1 MQTLVENG
9 IPTGVMLMPILPFI
23 EDTPENITAIV
34 EAAHQH
40 GASYILPA
48 MALTLRDRQR
58 EYYFEKLDEHYPGL
72 SEKYRRAYGESPQN
86 VPSNIRALEAHFTR
100 LCKQYGIA
108 TRVPRYTPPP
118 QPEQLTWF

>member
-1 MQTLVENG
+1 
-9 IPTGVMLMPILPFI
+9 
-23 EDTPENITAIV
+23 
-34 EAAHQH
+34 
-40 GASYILPA
+40 

-118 QPEQLTWF
+118 EPEQMTLF